1 MIALGEQAR
10 SSSARLPQQ
19 ARPRQL
25 VESLLI
31 GWQPSRTWSKVCSL
45 APFAPGALPSDPAR
59 WPLAAECLKQ
69 VQAEVLAQEQPWLG
83 SAQQI
88 VDRLEA
94 TAERAFPAAH
104 RQALRY
110 WAPAQESAEERV
122 SVAPATCSPVR
133 LENLPKAI
141 ARRAGEHQTAISPRA
156 AVGQALKRAAH
167 PLLSPVQA
175 QAQVQGQRQAVRGG
189 HSWVHVQS
197 QEADRFEAEPMAWCW
212 RLDRKASLCAVLQ
225 ALARRVQEAPPP

>member
-1 MIALGEQAR
+1 M
-10 SSSARLPQQ
+10 
-19 ARPRQL
+19 
-25 VESLLI
+25 
-31 GWQPSRTWSKVCSL
+31 
-45 APFAPGALPSDPAR
+45 
-59 WPLAAECLKQ
+59 
-69 VQAEVLAQEQPWLG
+69 
-83 SAQQI
+83 
-88 VDRLEA
+88 DRLEA

-122 SVAPATCSPVR
+122 SVAPATGSPVR
-133 LENLPKAI
+133 LESLPKAI
-141 ARRAGEHQTAISPRA
+141 ARRSGEHQTAISPRA

-175 QAQVQGQRQAVRGG
+175 RLQGQRQAVRGG

-197 QEADRFEAEPMAWCW
+197 QEADRSEAEPMAWCW

-225 ALARRVQEAPPP
+225 PLARRVQEAP